1 MNARRRPRIRWE
13 YLAMLVLFQPIVP
26 EAGAQSIPAGPAPAP
41 ATARPVCT
49 RRGRIHR
56 MLHHTAHTLQD
67 DFIGYPET
75 FVEPPLGA
83 YINRQ
88 FAVQVSKA
96 DPHRFTLYQSD
107 FLPGSDR
114 FSPTG
119 ASRLN
124 LMYGRLPQWSGPIL
138 VEWSPDEPELAESRR
153 RAVLATLASTGMV
166 LPADRVLIGPS
177 PYPGLMGVEAA
188 NNHVNTI
195 GRTQAAAQTF
205 QLPPTESAS
214 MGVR

>member
-1 MNARRRPRIRWE
+1 MNARLRPRIRWE
-13 YLAMLVLFQPIVP
+13 SLAMLVLLESIVP
-26 EAGAQSIPAGPAPAP
+26 EAGAQSIPTDPAPP
-41 ATARPVCT
+41 PARPICT

-67 DFIGYPET
+67 DFIGYPEA
-75 FVEPPLGA
+75 FVEPPLGS
-83 YINRQ
+83 YVNRQ

-114 FSPTG
+114 FSPAG

-124 LMYGRLPQWSGPIL
+124 LMYGRLPHWSGPIL
-138 VEWSPDEPELAESRR
+138 VEWSPDEPELAESRK

-166 LPADRVLIGPS
+166 LPAERVLIGPS
-177 PYPGLMGVEAA
+177 PYPGILGIEAA

-195 GRTQAAAQTF
+195 SRSQAAAQTF

-214 MGVR
+214 LGVR